1 MKAPASSAEERRLAA
16 ALRHHARI
24 GWTGTPADGWR
35 DLTLAALRDAGV
47 RLSDAGRVRACHEA
61 LRRGFLCGDSL
72 ADARRILRAA
82 RDGGG
87 PR

>member
-1 MKAPASSAEERRLAA
+1 MRPPTPTAEERRLAA

-47 RLSDAGRVRACHEA
+47 RLSDGGRDRACHEA
-61 LRRGFLCGDSL
+61 LRRGFVCGDSL
-72 ADARRILRAA
+72 GDARRILRAA

>member
-1 MKAPASSAEERRLAA
+1 VKAPTPTAEERRLAA

-35 DLTLAALRDAGV
+35 TVTLSALRDAGV
-47 RLSDAGRVRACHEA
+47 RLSDLGRSRAWREA
-61 LRRGFLCGDSL
+61 RRRGFLCGDSL

-82 RDGGG
+82 RDGGE